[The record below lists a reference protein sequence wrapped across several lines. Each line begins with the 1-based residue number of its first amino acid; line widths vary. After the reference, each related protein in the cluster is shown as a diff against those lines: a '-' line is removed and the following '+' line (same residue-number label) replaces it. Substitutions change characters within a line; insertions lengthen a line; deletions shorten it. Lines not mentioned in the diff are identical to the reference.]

1 MGLKNKFFEDFIS
14 ESLRTKM
21 KLMRHEVQAEDVVW
35 EPNSRQPISKTV
47 RLSRF
52 IFVFALIAIA
62 LGAIIFR
69 TADLQIIQGNKWRAI
84 AEGNR
89 IREIVIPARRGEILD
104 INLIPMAKNIPAEQ
118 VIVIPGDFP
127 EKEKFS
133 EIAEKLS
140 SIIAMPKEEIL
151 ARLEKIFEKEEIR
164 TSYQSAILLEEVSHQ
179 AALSLMENLGSFPG
193 MGVPPAARRNYPEKE
208 AIAHSIGYI
217 GKLSQAEWDSLPHAP
232 AESGYLK
239 SDSIGKSGLE
249 YVYENDLRGLY
260 GWKRIE
266 VDSMGREQKVISET
280 TALAGKDLI
289 TSIDARVQ
297 KKAFESL
304 SGSIKKVG
312 AKAGA
317 AVALNPQNGE
327 IIALANLPSYDNN
340 SFITGLT
347 EQDRTQ
353 LFQNPDRPLLFRA
366 ISGIYPSGST
376 IKPLIAVAALAEG
389 VITSKTTI
397 LSAGGIRIGASF
409 FPDWKAGGHGT
420 VDVKRAIAESVNT
433 FFYTVGGGYEDFK
446 GLGIERLDS
455 YMTQFGLGEKS
466 GIDLPGEAAGLVPDP
481 SWKRTVK
488 KEKWYIGDTYHL
500 SIGQGDLLTTPL
512 QMASVTATI
521 ANGGT
526 IHQPHLVKGYLDQR
540 TGGIV
545 EMKPREESKKLSIA
559 ASAFDTVRQ
568 GMRQTVLSGSGR
580 ALSGEPFEVAAKTGT
595 AEAPSGNPHGWFI
608 AFAPYANPEIAI
620 AVMIEN
626 GGEGYISAL
635 PVARDILEEY
645 FKLKNKPP
653 TP

>member
-1 MGLKNKFFEDFIS
+1 MKSKNKFFEDFIG
-14 ESLRTKM
+14 ESLKVKM
-21 KLMRHEVQAEDVVW
+21 KLLRHEVQAEDVVW

-47 RLSRF
+47 RFSRF
-52 IFVFALIAIA
+52 VFIFALIAIA

-69 TADLQIIQGNKWRAI
+69 TAELQILQGSKWRAI

-89 IREIVIPARRGEILD
+89 IRETVIPARRGEILD
-104 INLIPMAKNIPAEQ
+104 KNLIPLAKNIPAEQ
-118 VIVIPGDFP
+118 VVVIPGDFP
-127 EKEKFS
+127 DKEKFN
-133 EIAEKLS
+133 EAAERLS
-140 SIIAMPKEEIL
+140 SVLLIPKEEL
-151 ARLEKIFEKEEIR
+151 LGRLEKIFEKKEIR
-164 TSYQSAILLEEVSHQ
+164 QSYEPVILIEEAKHQ
-179 AALSLMENLGSFPG
+179 AALSLMEKLESFPG
-193 MGVPPAARRNYPEKE
+193 IAVIPSARRDYPEKE
-208 AIAHSIGYI
+208 IIAHSVGYV
-217 GKLSQAEWDSLPHAP
+217 GKLSQIEWDNLPHVP
-232 AESGYLK
+232 DESGYIK
-239 SDSIGKSGLE
+239 SDFIGKSGLE

-266 VDSMGREQKVISET
+266 VDSMGREQKIISET
-280 TALAGKDLI
+280 PALSGKDLV

-304 SGSIKKVG
+304 RDSLKKVS
-312 AKAGA
+312 AKAGS

-327 IIALANLPSYDNN
+327 IISLVNLPSYDNN
-340 SFITGLT
+340 SFVAGLT
-347 EQDRTQ
+347 EQDRAQ
-353 LFQNPDRPLLFRA
+353 LFQNNDRPLLFRA

-376 IKPLIAVAALAEG
+376 IKPLIAAAALNEG
-389 VITSKTTI
+389 IITPKTTI
-397 LSAGGIRIGASF
+397 LSVGGIRIGSSF
-409 FPDWKAGGHGT
+409 FPDWKAGGHGS

-433 FFYTVGGGYEDFK
+433 FFYTVGGGYENFK

-455 YMTQFGLGEKS
+455 YMTLFGLGEKL
-466 GIDLPGEAAGLVPDP
+466 GIDLPGEASGLVPNP

-526 IHQPHLVKGYLDQR
+526 IYPPHLVKGYLDQR
-540 TGGIV
+540 TNNII
-545 EMKPREESKKLSIA
+545 EMRPKKESKKISIA

-580 ALSGEPFEVAAKTGT
+580 ALSNEPFEPAAKTGT

-608 AFAPYANPEIAI
+608 AFAPYSNPEIAV
-620 AVMIEN
+620 AVIVEN
-626 GGEGYISAL
+626 GGEGYVSAL

-645 FKLKNKPP
+645 FRLKNQPAN
-653 TP
+653 

>member
-1 MGLKNKFFEDFIS
+1 MRSKNKFFEDFIG

-35 EPNSRQPISKTV
+35 EHNSRQPISKTV

-52 IFVFALIAIA
+52 IFVFAAVAIA
-62 LGAIIFR
+62 FGAIIFR
-69 TADLQIIQGNKWRAI
+69 TADLQIIQGGKWRAI

-89 IREIVIPARRGEILD
+89 IREIVVPARRGEILD
-104 INLIPMAKNIPAEQ
+104 ANLLPLAKNIPTEQ

-127 EKEKFS
+127 KKEKFS

-140 SIIAMPKEEIL
+140 SILAVSKEEIL
-151 ARLEKIFEKEEIR
+151 ARLEKIFEKDEIR
-164 TSYQSAILLEEVSHQ
+164 MSYQSAILLEEVSHQ
-179 AALSLMENLGSFPG
+179 AALSLMENLESFPG
-193 MGVPPAARRNYPEKE
+193 VEVLPAARRNYPEKE
-208 AIAHSIGYI
+208 IIAHSVGYV

-280 TALAGKDLI
+280 PAAAGKDLI

-304 SGSIKKVG
+304 RDNIKKIG
-312 AKAGA
+312 AKAGS

-340 SFITGLT
+340 SFIAGLT
-347 EQDRTQ
+347 EQDRARF
-353 LFQNPDRPLLFRA
+353 FQSADRPLLFRA

-376 IKPLIAVAALAEG
+376 IKPLVAAAALNEG
-389 VITSKTTI
+389 VITPKTTI
-397 LSAGGIRIGASF
+397 LSVGGIRIGSSF
-409 FPDWKAGGHGT
+409 FPDWKAGGHGL

-433 FFYTVGGGYEDFK
+433 FFYTVGGGYENFK
-446 GLGIERLDS
+446 GLGIEKLDS
-455 YMTQFGLGEKS
+455 YMTLFGLGEKS
-466 GIDLPGEAAGLVPDP
+466 GVDLPGEAAGLVPDP

-500 SIGQGDLLTTPL
+500 SIGQGDLLVTPL
-512 QMASVTATI
+512 QMASVAAAI

-526 IHQPHLVKGYLDQR
+526 IYQPHLVKGYLDQR
-540 TGGIV
+540 ADKII
-545 EMKPREESKKLSIA
+545 EIKQRKEPKKISIA
-559 ASAFDTVRQ
+559 ASALDIVRQ
-568 GMRQTVLSGSGR
+568 GMRQTVTSGSGR
-580 ALSGEPFEVAAKTGT
+580 ALSAEPFEPAAKTGT
-595 AEAPSGNPHGWFI
+595 AEAPNGNPHGWFI
-608 AFAPYANPEIAI
+608 AFAPYANPEIAV

-626 GGEGYISAL
+626 GVEGHISAL
-635 PVARDILEEY
+635 PVAKDILEEY
-645 FKLKNKPP
+645 FMLKNGSPAP
-653 TP
+653 

>member
-1 MGLKNKFFEDFIS
+1 MGSKNKFFENFIG

-35 EPNSRQPISKTV
+35 EHNSRQPISKTV

-52 IFVFALIAIA
+52 IIIFAAVAIA

-69 TADLQIIQGNKWRAI
+69 TAELQIIQGNKWRAI

-104 INLIPMAKNIPAEQ
+104 AKLIPIAKNIPAEQ
-118 VIVIPGDFP
+118 VIIIPGDFP
-127 EKEKFS
+127 EKEKFA

-140 SIIAMPKEEIL
+140 SILAIPKDEIL

-164 TSYQSAILLEEVSHQ
+164 ISYQSAILLEEVSHQ
-179 AALSLMENLGSFPG
+179 AALSLMENLESFPG
-193 MGVPPAARRNYPEKE
+193 MEVLPAARRNYPEKE
-208 AIAHSIGYI
+208 VISHSIGYI

-280 TALAGKDLI
+280 PALAGKDLI

-312 AKAGA
+312 AKAGS

-347 EQDRTQ
+347 EQDRAQ

-366 ISGIYPSGST
+366 IAGIYPSGST
-376 IKPLIAVAALAEG
+376 IKPLVAAAGLNEG
-389 VITSKTTI
+389 IITPKTTI
-397 LSAGGIRIGASF
+397 LSVGGIRIGSSF
-409 FPDWKAGGHGT
+409 FPDWKAGGHGA

-433 FFYTVGGGYEDFK
+433 FFYTVGGGYDNFK
-446 GLGIERLDS
+446 GLGVEKLGS
-455 YMTQFGLGEKS
+455 YMELFGLGEKT

-500 SIGQGDLLTTPL
+500 SIGQGDLLVTPL
-512 QMASVTATI
+512 QMASVTAAI

-526 IHQPHLVKGYLDQR
+526 IYQPHLVKGYLDQR
-540 TGGIV
+540 ADKII
-545 EMKPREESKKLSIA
+545 EMNQQNEPEKISIA
-559 ASAFDTVRQ
+559 ASALDTVRQ
-568 GMRQTVLSGSGR
+568 GMRQTVLTGSGR
-580 ALSGEPFEVAAKTGT
+580 ALSSEPYEAAAKTGT
-595 AEAPSGNPHGWFI
+595 AEAPSGYPHGWFI
-608 AFAPYANPEIAI
+608 AFAPYSNPEIAV
-620 AVMIEN
+620 AVMVEN
-626 GGEGYISAL
+626 GGEGYVSAL
-635 PVARDILEEY
+635 PVARDILQEY
-645 FKLKNKPP
+645 FRLKN
-653 TP
+653 

>member
-1 MGLKNKFFEDFIS
+1 MASKNKFFEDFIG

-35 EPNSRQPISKTV
+35 EHNSRQPISKTV
-47 RLSRF
+47 RFSRF
-52 IFVFALIAIA
+52 IIVFAAVAIA

-69 TADLQIIQGNKWRAI
+69 TAQLQIIEGNKWRAI

-104 INLIPMAKNIPAEQ
+104 INLVPLAKNIPAEQ

-127 EKEKFS
+127 EKEKFA
-133 EIAEKLS
+133 ETAEKLS
-140 SIIAMPKEEIL
+140 SILATPKEEIL
-151 ARLEKIFEKEEIR
+151 ARLEKIFEKDEIR
-164 TSYQSAILLEEVSHQ
+164 MSYQSAVLLDEVSHQ

-193 MGVPPAARRNYPEKE
+193 MEVLPAARRNYPEKE
-208 AIAHSIGYI
+208 VMAHSVGYI
-217 GKLSQAEWDSLPHAP
+217 GKLSQAEWDKLPHAP

-239 SDSIGKSGLE
+239 SDFIGKSGLE
-249 YVYENDLRGLY
+249 YIYENDLRGLY

-280 TALAGKDLI
+280 PALAGKDLI

-312 AKAGA
+312 AKAGS
-317 AVALNPQNGE
+317 AVALDPQNGE

-347 EQDRTQ
+347 EQDRAH
-353 LFQNPDRPLLFRA
+353 LFQSPDRPLLFRA

-376 IKPLIAVAALAEG
+376 IKPLIAAAALNEG
-389 VITSKTTI
+389 VITPKTTI
-397 LSAGGIRIGASF
+397 LSVGGLRIGSSF
-409 FPDWKAGGHGT
+409 FPDWKAGGHGST
-420 VDVKRAIAESVNT
+420 DVKKAIAESVNT
-433 FFYTVGGGYEDFK
+433 FFYTVGGGYDNFK
-446 GLGIERLDS
+446 GLGVEKLGS
-455 YMTQFGLGEKS
+455 YMTLFGLGEKT

-488 KEKWYIGDTYHL
+488 NEKWYIGDTYHL
-500 SIGQGDLLTTPL
+500 SIGQGDLLVTPL
-512 QMASVTATI
+512 QMASVTAAI

-526 IHQPHLVKGYLDQR
+526 IYQPHLVKGYLDQR
-540 TGGIV
+540 ADKII
-545 EMKPREESKKLSIA
+545 EMNRQKEPEKISVN
-559 ASAFDTVRQ
+559 ASALDTVRQ

-580 ALSGEPFEVAAKTGT
+580 ALSGESYEAAAKTGT
-595 AEAPSGNPHGWFI
+595 AEAPSGNPHGWFV
-608 AFAPYANPEIAI
+608 AFAPYSNPEIAV
-620 AVMIEN
+620 AVMVEN
-626 GGEGYISAL
+626 GGEGYVSAL
-635 PVARDILEEY
+635 PVARDIFDEY
-645 FKLKNKPP
+645 FRLKNQPAN
-653 TP
+653 

>member
-1 MGLKNKFFEDFIS
+1 MALKNKFFEDFIS
-14 ESLRTKM
+14 ESLRSKM

-35 EPNSRQPISKTV
+35 EHNSRQPISKTV

-62 LGAIIFR
+62 LGAIVLR
-69 TADLQIIQGNKWRAI
+69 TAELQILQGTKWRAV

-89 IREIVIPARRGEILD
+89 IREIVVPARRGEILD

-118 VIVIPGDFP
+118 ATVIPGDFP
-127 EKEKFS
+127 DKEKFA
-133 EIAEKLS
+133 EISEKLS
-140 SIIAMPKEEIL
+140 SILSVPKEEIL
-151 ARLEKIFEKEEIR
+151 DRLEKIFEYKEIRQSYEPIILAEEIKH
-164 TSYQSAILLEEVSHQ
+164 E
-179 AALSLMENLGSFPG
+179 AALSLMEHSESFPG
-193 MGVPPAARRNYPEKE
+193 VKVYPSARRSYPEKE
-208 AIAHSIGYI
+208 IISHSMGYI
-217 GKLSQAEWDSLPHAP
+217 GKLSQAEWDSLPRVP
-232 AESGYLK
+232 NESGYLK
-239 SDSIGKSGLE
+239 SDFIGKSGLE
-249 YVYENDLRGLY
+249 YIYEKELRGIY
-260 GWKRIE
+260 GWQRIE
-266 VDSMGREQKVISET
+266 VDSMGREQKIISET
-280 TALAGKDLI
+280 LALPGKDLI

-304 SGSIKKVG
+304 RDSLKKVG
-312 AKAGA
+312 AKAGS

-353 LFQNPDRPLLFRA
+353 FFQSPERPLLFRA

-389 VITSKTTI
+389 VITPKTTI
-397 LSAGGIRIGASF
+397 LSTGGIRIGASF
-409 FPDWKAGGHGT
+409 FPDWKAGGHGA

-433 FFYTVGGGYEDFK
+433 FFYTVGGGYEKFK
-446 GLGIERLDS
+446 GLGVEKLDS
-455 YMTQFGLGEKS
+455 YMTLFGLGEKT

-512 QMASVTATI
+512 QMASVTAAI

-526 IHQPHLVKGYLDQR
+526 IFQPHLVKGYLDQR
-540 TGGIV
+540 TNNII
-545 EMKPREESKKLSIA
+545 EIKPKKEPEKLSIA

-608 AFAPYANPEIAI
+608 AFAPFTNPEIAV
-620 AVMIEN
+620 AVMVEN

-635 PVARDILEEY
+635 PVARDILQEY
-645 FKLKNKPP
+645 FRLKN
-653 TP
+653 